1 LARPFH
7 GIAAFTNSGFSPYS
21 DSLVGFAADP
31 VVLGPIMA
39 AVILGGIG
47 FPALH
52 DIRRNP
58 RRAAKWSL
66 HTKMTLFGTGLLF
79 AGGTAAVL
87 AYEWGNPATLGP
99 AGPAGKLLGAAF
111 HSAMTRS
118 GGFNALDIG
127 QMRPETLAV
136 SYVLMMVGGG
146 SASTAGGIK
155 VTTFLVLGFV
165 VWAEIRGE
173 PDVTAFG
180 RRISREVQ
188 RQALTIAL
196 LAVGFVGMATV
207 VLLSVTDLDL
217 DDALFETVSA
227 FATVGLSTGVTADLG
242 PAGHAVLVV
251 LMFSGGSGPSP
262 SRPASRCAAGRGRT
276 AIRRS
281 APSLARAPAP
291 RSDSVAVI
299 GLGRFGGAVAESLV
313 RLGHDV
319 LGIDEDAELVQS
331 WADRLTHVVQ
341 ADTTD
346 GGTLR
351 RLGVQEFAHAVVGI
365 GGDIEASVLTVLA
378 LSELGV
384 EDIWAK
390 ALGEKHG
397 THPGAHRRPP
407 RGLSRGRDGRARRP
421 FGDGQD
427 DRLHRVRRRLRHRQD
442 ARAARGGGQD
452 ARRVRAA
459 QQVWRHRWSG

>member
-1 LARPFH
+1 MPRALQHPARLVPLAFLLAIALGTGLLMLPAARAGEGGAPFLTALFTATSAVSVTGLAIVDTPTYWSGFGQAVILALFQVGGLGIMSGATLLGLLVSRRLRLSTRLVAQAETRCVELGDVAAVLRLVLLATFGVELVTSAVLVLRFRLGYGEPWAEAAWH
-7 GIAAFTNSGFSPYS
+7 GLFMGIAAFTNSGFSPYS
-21 DSLVGFAADP
+21 DSLVSFAADP
-31 VVLGPIMA
+31 VVLCPIMA

-66 HTKMTLFGTGLLF
+66 HTKMTLFGTGLIF
-79 AGGTAAVL
+79 AGGTAVVL

-118 GGFNALDIG
+118 GGFNTLDIG

-136 SYVLMMVGGG
+136 SYVLMMIGGG
-146 SASTAGGIK
+146 SAGTAGGIK

-251 LMFSGGSGPSP
+251 LMF
-262 SRPASRCAAGRGRT
+262 
-276 AIRRS
+276 
-281 APSLARAPAP
+281 
-291 RSDSVAVI
+291 
-299 GLGRFGGAVAESLV
+299 LGRVGTITVAT
-313 RLGHDV
+313 
-319 LGIDEDAELVQS
+319 GIALQS
-331 WADRLTHVVQ
+331 RQ
-341 ADTTD
+341 
-346 GGTLR
+346 R
-351 RLGVQEFAHAVVGI
+351 PYRYPEERPIVG
-365 GGDIEASVLTVLA
+365 
-378 LSELGV
+378 
-384 EDIWAK
+384 
-390 ALGEKHG
+390 
-397 THPGAHRRPP
+397 
-407 RGLSRGRDGRARRP
+407 
-421 FGDGQD
+421 
-427 DRLHRVRRRLRHRQD
+427 
-442 ARAARGGGQD
+442 
-452 ARRVRAA
+452 
-459 QQVWRHRWSG
+459 

>member
-1 LARPFH
+1 MDGLLARHLTNPVTAAVLALRFRFAYGEPWDEAVWH
-7 GIAAFTNSGFSPYS
+7 GLFLGVAAFTNSGFSSYS

-39 AVILGGIG
+39 AVVLGGIG
-47 FPALH
+47 FPVLH

-58 RRAAKWSL
+58 RRAARWSL
-66 HTKMTLFGTGLLF
+66 HTKMTLLGTGLLF

-99 AGPAGKLLGAAF
+99 LSPPGKLLGAAF

-146 SASTAGGIK
+146 SAGTAGGIK

-188 RQALTIAL
+188 RQALTVAL
-196 LAVGFVGMATV
+196 LAVGFVGTATLL
-207 VLLSVTDLDL
+207 LLSVTDLSL

-227 FATVGLSTGVTADLG
+227 FATVGLSTGATADLG

-251 LMFSGGSGPSP
+251 LMFF
-262 SRPASRCAAGRGRT
+262 GRVGT
-276 AIRRS
+276 IT
-281 APSLARAPAP
+281 
-291 RSDSVAVI
+291 VAT
-299 GLGRFGGAVAESLV
+299 G
-313 RLGHDV
+313 
-319 LGIDEDAELVQS
+319 
-331 WADRLTHVVQ
+331 
-341 ADTTD
+341 
-346 GGTLR
+346 
-351 RLGVQEFAHAVVGI
+351 
-365 GGDIEASVLTVLA
+365 LA
-378 LSELGV
+378 LRS
-384 EDIWAK
+384 
-390 ALGEKHG
+390 
-397 THPGAHRRPP
+397 RQRPYRYP
-407 RGLSRGRDGRARRP
+407 EERP
-421 FGDGQD
+421 IVG
-427 DRLHRVRRRLRHRQD
+427 
-442 ARAARGGGQD
+442 
-452 ARRVRAA
+452 
-459 QQVWRHRWSG
+459 

>member
-1 LARPFH
+1 MAKGTALPRTLQHPARLVPLAFLLAIALGTGVLMLPAARAGEGSAPFLTALFTATSAVSVTGLAIVDTPTYWSGLGQGVILALFQVGGLGIMSGATLLGLLVSRRLRLSTRLVAQAETRCVELGDVAAVLRLVLLATLGVELVTSAVLVLRFRLGYGEPWAEAAWH
-7 GIAAFTNSGFSPYS
+7 GLFMGIAAFTNSGFSPYS
-21 DSLVGFAADP
+21 DSLVSFAADP
-31 VVLGPIMA
+31 VVLCPIMA

-52 DIRRNP
+52 DMRRNP

-66 HTKMTLFGTGLLF
+66 HTKMTLFGTGLIF
-79 AGGTAAVL
+79 AGGTAVVL

-136 SYVLMMVGGG
+136 SYVLMMIGGG
-146 SASTAGGIK
+146 SAGTAGGIK

-217 DDALFETVSA
+217 DDALFEAVSA

-251 LMFSGGSGPSP
+251 LMFF
-262 SRPASRCAAGRGRT
+262 GRVGT
-276 AIRRS
+276 IT
-281 APSLARAPAP
+281 
-291 RSDSVAVI
+291 VAT
-299 GLGRFGGAVAESLV
+299 G
-313 RLGHDV
+313 
-319 LGIDEDAELVQS
+319 
-331 WADRLTHVVQ
+331 
-341 ADTTD
+341 
-346 GGTLR
+346 
-351 RLGVQEFAHAVVGI
+351 
-365 GGDIEASVLTVLA
+365 LA
-378 LSELGV
+378 LRSRQSPDRYPE
-384 EDIWAK
+384 E
-390 ALGEKHG
+390 
-397 THPGAHRRPP
+397 RPIV
-407 RGLSRGRDGRARRP
+407 G
-421 FGDGQD
+421 
-427 DRLHRVRRRLRHRQD
+427 
-442 ARAARGGGQD
+442 
-452 ARRVRAA
+452 
-459 QQVWRHRWSG
+459 

>member
-1 LARPFH
+1 MAKGTALPRTLQHPARLVPLAFLLAIALGTGVLMLPAARAGEGSAPFLTALFTATSAVSVTGLAIVDTPTYWSGFGQAVILALFQAGGLGIMSGATLLGLLVSRRLRLSTRLVAQAETRCVELGDVAAVLRLVLLATFGVELVTSAVLVLRFRLGYGEPWAEAAWH
-7 GIAAFTNSGFSPYS
+7 GLFMGIAAFTNSGFSPYS
-21 DSLVGFAADP
+21 DSLVSFAADP

-79 AGGTAAVL
+79 AGGTAVVL

-136 SYVLMMVGGG
+136 SYVLMMIGGG
-146 SASTAGGIK
+146 SAGTAGGIK

-251 LMFSGGSGPSP
+251 LMF
-262 SRPASRCAAGRGRT
+262 
-276 AIRRS
+276 
-281 APSLARAPAP
+281 
-291 RSDSVAVI
+291 
-299 GLGRFGGAVAESLV
+299 LGRVGTITVAT
-313 RLGHDV
+313 
-319 LGIDEDAELVQS
+319 GIALQS
-331 WADRLTHVVQ
+331 RQ
-341 ADTTD
+341 
-346 GGTLR
+346 R
-351 RLGVQEFAHAVVGI
+351 PYRYPEERPIVG
-365 GGDIEASVLTVLA
+365 
-378 LSELGV
+378 
-384 EDIWAK
+384 
-390 ALGEKHG
+390 
-397 THPGAHRRPP
+397 
-407 RGLSRGRDGRARRP
+407 
-421 FGDGQD
+421 
-427 DRLHRVRRRLRHRQD
+427 
-442 ARAARGGGQD
+442 
-452 ARRVRAA
+452 
-459 QQVWRHRWSG
+459 

>member
-1 LARPFH
+1 MAKGTALPRTLQHPARLVPLAFLLAIALGTGVLMLPAARAGEGSAPFLTALFTATSAVSVTGLAIVDTPTYWSGFGQVVILALFQAGGLGIMSGATLLGLLVSRRLRLSTRLVAQAETRCVELGDVAAVLRLVLLATFGVELVTSAVLALRFRFAYGEPWAEAVWH
-7 GIAAFTNSGFSPYS
+7 GLFMGIAAFTNSGFSPYS

-146 SASTAGGIK
+146 SAGTAGGIK

-217 DDALFETVSA
+217 DDALFEAVSA

-251 LMFSGGSGPSP
+251 LMF
-262 SRPASRCAAGRGRT
+262 
-276 AIRRS
+276 
-281 APSLARAPAP
+281 
-291 RSDSVAVI
+291 
-299 GLGRFGGAVAESLV
+299 LGRVGTITVAT
-313 RLGHDV
+313 G
-319 LGIDEDAELVQS
+319 
-331 WADRLTHVVQ
+331 
-341 ADTTD
+341 
-346 GGTLR
+346 
-351 RLGVQEFAHAVVGI
+351 
-365 GGDIEASVLTVLA
+365 LA
-378 LSELGV
+378 LRSRQSPYRYPE
-384 EDIWAK
+384 E
-390 ALGEKHG
+390 
-397 THPGAHRRPP
+397 RPIV
-407 RGLSRGRDGRARRP
+407 G
-421 FGDGQD
+421 
-427 DRLHRVRRRLRHRQD
+427 
-442 ARAARGGGQD
+442 
-452 ARRVRAA
+452 
-459 QQVWRHRWSG
+459 

>member
-1 LARPFH
+1 MAKGTALPRTLQHPARLVPLAFLLAIALGTGVLMLPAARAGEGSAPFLTALFTATSAVSVTGLAIVDTPTYWSGFGQVVILALFQAGGLGIMSGATLLGLLVSRRLRLSTRLVAQAETRCVELGDVAAVLRLVLLATFGVELVTSAVLVLRFRLGYGEPWAEAAWH
-7 GIAAFTNSGFSPYS
+7 GLFMGIAAFTNSGFSPYS

-52 DIRRNP
+52 DMRRNP

-136 SYVLMMVGGG
+136 SYVLMMIGGG

-251 LMFSGGSGPSP
+251 LMF
-262 SRPASRCAAGRGRT
+262 
-276 AIRRS
+276 
-281 APSLARAPAP
+281 
-291 RSDSVAVI
+291 
-299 GLGRFGGAVAESLV
+299 LGRVGTITVAT
-313 RLGHDV
+313 
-319 LGIDEDAELVQS
+319 GIALQS
-331 WADRLTHVVQ
+331 RQ
-341 ADTTD
+341 
-346 GGTLR
+346 R
-351 RLGVQEFAHAVVGI
+351 PYRYPEERPIVG
-365 GGDIEASVLTVLA
+365 
-378 LSELGV
+378 
-384 EDIWAK
+384 
-390 ALGEKHG
+390 
-397 THPGAHRRPP
+397 
-407 RGLSRGRDGRARRP
+407 
-421 FGDGQD
+421 
-427 DRLHRVRRRLRHRQD
+427 
-442 ARAARGGGQD
+442 
-452 ARRVRAA
+452 
-459 QQVWRHRWSG
+459 

>member
-1 LARPFH
+1 MPRTLQHPARLVPLAFLLAIALGTGLLMLPAARAGEGSAPFLTALFTATSAVSVTGLAIVDTPTYWSGLGQGVILALFQVGGLGIMSGATLLGLLVSRRLRLSTRLVAQAETRCVELGDVAAVLRLVLLATFGVELVTSAVLVLRFRLGYGEPWAEAAWH
-7 GIAAFTNSGFSPYS
+7 GLFMGIAAFTNSGFSPYS

-52 DIRRNP
+52 DMRRNP

-136 SYVLMMVGGG
+136 SYVLMMIGGG

-251 LMFSGGSGPSP
+251 LMF
-262 SRPASRCAAGRGRT
+262 
-276 AIRRS
+276 
-281 APSLARAPAP
+281 
-291 RSDSVAVI
+291 
-299 GLGRFGGAVAESLV
+299 LGRVGTITVAT
-313 RLGHDV
+313 
-319 LGIDEDAELVQS
+319 GIALQS
-331 WADRLTHVVQ
+331 RQ
-341 ADTTD
+341 
-346 GGTLR
+346 R
-351 RLGVQEFAHAVVGI
+351 PYRYPEERPIVG
-365 GGDIEASVLTVLA
+365 
-378 LSELGV
+378 
-384 EDIWAK
+384 
-390 ALGEKHG
+390 
-397 THPGAHRRPP
+397 
-407 RGLSRGRDGRARRP
+407 
-421 FGDGQD
+421 
-427 DRLHRVRRRLRHRQD
+427 
-442 ARAARGGGQD
+442 
-452 ARRVRAA
+452 
-459 QQVWRHRWSG
+459 